1 MNRQRTYQW
10 ITTWGASLVIAI
22 LSHFFF
28 LTEFLNGRY
37 MTGLNDGLSQMIPFK
52 YFLYNLYT
60 SGEFFYSESFGLGGG
75 VFSQLGYYFS
85 TSLIFIVT
93 VLVTFILEKV
103 GAITTPDLFY
113 WANTLIVISILR
125 MTCIIALTTYYFK
138 TIRFQGI
145 PAFLGAV
152 LYGTSV
158 IYFRHVT
165 YWEFFADAMLFFP
178 LLLIGAEKIMQN
190 GKSGIFIVAVA
201 LNMIDNFYFAYVNF
215 LLALLYILFR
225 WLFPLFIEQTNIG
238 KQVKL
243 FLIGG
248 VAGAGISA
256 PFFIPSVYGYLN
268 NFRPSYEDAIP
279 LVGAVDNLLL
289 HGRIVILPAFVLL
302 CLLIIPLYKT
312 RAFRF
317 FAASTIVL
325 CILHYSPFI
334 GSMFN
339 GFSAPQYRWEHYL
352 SLAAGG
358 TAAAA
363 LQQLRTIRL
372 KDIIIPTI
380 VATGLYLLFYIFDPK
395 LKIQMHESYLLICAG
410 VTIALLFVF
419 VWNKKRWAKWLILA
433 FLLFTTVLTANM
445 FQEEKLTYRDN
456 GKNKGP
462 EYGITRQYME
472 SEHYYG
478 VDQRALIRTVQ
489 AAETDR
495 LARIDWMIETR
506 NNTPIVQDFNG
517 MSVYSSILNKHLLF
531 FYLQHLDIDMRRE
544 SVSRY
549 GSLGDRANLYSI
561 LNGSYAIRKEG
572 GDPVPF
578 GFTEIAREGE
588 YRAYKN
594 EYLLP
599 FARTT
604 STLYSEEDLE
614 NTPALAKEHAML
626 KGIVL
631 PDVEG
636 SEIPKLEN
644 FAEQVTFQPIHA
656 TYKDGVLHVVDGEG
670 GLDVVMEGTD
680 VKEDS
685 FLSFFIQR
693 KTNDKAFNLKVN
705 GFTTERKENDSI
717 YRTNVNDLT
726 IRVPSEERISI
737 RVPKG
742 KYELRDFTLYTE
754 DYSLLK
760 AVKEQSDRKAPIEVD
775 WSGSKAKVVLDNQE
789 GDSHLT
795 LPIPFEKGWTA
806 RLNGEKTPIL
816 QANYAFMGIKL
827 EQGKNEIVLTYYPP
841 YFLPSVA
848 FSILSLLFAGY
859 WIRRNEKTA
868 SSPRNG

>member
-1 MNRQRTYQW
+1 
-10 ITTWGASLVIAI
+10 
-22 LSHFFF
+22 
-28 LTEFLNGRY
+28 

-85 TSLIFIVT
+85 TSIVFIVT
-93 VLVTFILEKV
+93 VLITFLLEKIGV
-103 GAITTPDLFY
+103 ISTPDLFY

-125 MTCIIALTTYYFK
+125 MTCIIALTTYFFR
-138 TIRFQGI
+138 TIRFHCI
-145 PAFLGAV
+145 PAFIGAV

-178 LLLIGAEKIMQN
+178 LLLIGVERILQN
-190 GKSGIFIVAVA
+190 GKGGLFIAAVA

-215 LLALLYILFR
+215 LLAFLYILFR
-225 WLFPLFIEQTNIG
+225 WLFPLFIEETEKG

-243 FLIGG
+243 FLVGG
-248 VAGAGISA
+248 IAGAGISA

-268 NFRPSYEDAIP
+268 NFRPEYEDSIP
-279 LVGAVDNLLL
+279 LFGAVDNLLL

-302 CLLIIPLYKT
+302 CLLMIPLYKN

-317 FAASTIVL
+317 FASSTIVL
-325 CILHYSPFI
+325 CVMHYSPFV
-334 GSMFN
+334 GSVFN

-352 SLAAGG
+352 SLMAGG

-363 LQQLRTIRL
+363 LQQLRTVRL
-372 KDIIIPTI
+372 QNIVISAT
-380 VATGLYLLFYIFDPK
+380 VATGLYIVFYTFDPK

-419 VWNKKRWAKWLILA
+419 YWKKKRWAMCLLIA
-433 FLLFTTVLTANM
+433 FILFTSVLTANM

-462 EYGITRQYME
+462 DYGITREYME

-478 VDQRALIRTVQ
+478 VDQRALIEDVL
-489 AAETDR
+489 AAETDP

-517 MSVYSSILNKHLLF
+517 MSVYSSILNKHLLL
-531 FYLQHLDIDMRRE
+531 FYLQDLQIDMRRE

-549 GSLGDRANLYSI
+549 ASLGDRANLYSI

-578 GFTEIAREGE
+578 GFAEIAREGE
-588 YRAYKN
+588 YIAYKN
-594 EYLLP
+594 DYLLP

-604 STLYSEEDLE
+604 SVLYSEEDLKDE
-614 NTPALAKEHAML
+614 PALAKEHAML
-626 KGIVL
+626 NGIIL

-636 SEIPKLEN
+636 AEIPELVDIADE
-644 FAEQVTFQPIHA
+644 VTFEPVNA
-656 TYKDGVLHVVDGEG
+656 TYEDGILHVADGEG
-670 GLDVVMEGTD
+670 GIDVVMGETD
-680 VKEDS
+680 LKVDS

-693 KTNDKAFNLKVN
+693 KTTDKAFNLKVN

-726 IRVPSEERISI
+726 IRVPSEKRIAI

-742 KYELRDFTLYTE
+742 KYDLRDFSLYTE

-760 AVKEQSDRKAPIEVD
+760 AVKAQSDQEAPIDVS
-775 WSGSKAKVVLDNQE
+775 WNGSNAKIVLDNHK
-789 GDSHLT
+789 GDSHIV

-806 RLNGEKTPIL
+806 KRNGEKTPIL
-816 QANYAFMGIKL
+816 QANYAFTGIEL
-827 EQGKNEIVLTYYPP
+827 ENGKNEIELTYYPP
-841 YFLPSVA
+841 YFWPSLGL
-848 FSILSLLFAGY
+848 SILSILFSVY
-859 WIRRNEKTA
+859 WTRRNEKA
-868 SSPRNG
+868 SKAAFYN

>member
-1 MNRQRTYQW
+1 MNRQRSYQW
-10 ITTWGASLVIAI
+10 VSIWAASIFIAV
-22 LSHFFF
+22 LSHLFF
-28 LTEFLNGRY
+28 LTEFLKGRY

-60 SGEFFYSESFGLGGG
+60 NGEFFYSESFGLGGG

-85 TSLIFIVT
+85 TSIVFIVT
-93 VLVTFILEKV
+93 VLVTFLLEKV
-103 GAITTPDLFY
+103 GAISTPDLFY

-125 MTCIIALTTYYFK
+125 MTCIIALTTYFFR
-138 TIRFQGI
+138 TIRFHSI
-145 PAFLGAV
+145 PAFIGAV

-178 LLLIGAEKIMQN
+178 LLLIGVERIMQN
-190 GKSGIFIVAVA
+190 GKCGMFISAVA

-215 LLALLYILFR
+215 LLAFLYILFR
-225 WLFPLFIEQTNIG
+225 WLFPLFIEETEKG

-243 FLIGG
+243 FLVGG
-248 VAGAGISA
+248 IAGAGISA

-268 NFRPSYEDAIP
+268 NFRPEYKDAIP
-279 LVGAVDNLLL
+279 LFGAVDNLLL

-302 CLLIIPLYKT
+302 CLLMIPLYKN

-317 FAASTIVL
+317 FAFSTIVL

-352 SLAAGG
+352 SLAVGG

-363 LQQLRTIRL
+363 LQQLRTLHL
-372 KDIIIPTI
+372 KNIVISAII
-380 VATGLYLLFYIFDPK
+380 ATGLYIVFYTFDPK
-395 LKIQMHESYLLICAG
+395 LKMPMYESYLLICAG
-410 VTIALLFVF
+410 ITIALFFVF
-419 VWNKKRWAKWLILA
+419 IWNKKRWTTWLMIA

-462 EYGITRQYME
+462 VYGITREYME

-478 VDQRALIRTVQ
+478 VDQRALIRNIQ
-489 AAETDR
+489 AAETNP

-506 NNTPIVQDFNG
+506 NNTPIVQNFNG

-531 FYLQHLDIDMRRE
+531 FYLQDLHIDMRRE

-549 GSLGDRANLYSI
+549 ASLGDRANLYSI

-594 EYLLP
+594 DYLLP

-604 STLYSEEDLE
+604 SILYSEKDLE
-614 NTPALAKEHAML
+614 DAPALVKEHAML
-626 KGIVL
+626 QGIIL
-631 PDVEG
+631 PVINGE
-636 SEIPKLEN
+636 EIPKVVNVVNEVAFEPVN
-644 FAEQVTFQPIHA
+644 A
-656 TYKDGVLHVVDGEG
+656 TYEDGVLHVTEGEG
-670 GLDVVMEGTD
+670 GSMSSWGKRFEGRQ
-680 VKEDS
+680 
-685 FLSFFIQR
+685 L
-693 KTNDKAFNLKVN
+693 
-705 GFTTERKENDSI
+705 
-717 YRTNVNDLT
+717 
-726 IRVPSEERISI
+726 P
-737 RVPKG
+737 
-742 KYELRDFTLYTE
+742 
-754 DYSLLK
+754 
-760 AVKEQSDRKAPIEVD
+760 
-775 WSGSKAKVVLDNQE
+775 VVLH
-789 GDSHLT
+789 ST
-795 LPIPFEKGWTA
+795 
-806 RLNGEKTPIL
+806 
-816 QANYAFMGIKL
+816 
-827 EQGKNEIVLTYYPP
+827 EIE
-841 YFLPSVA
+841 
-848 FSILSLLFAGY
+848 
-859 WIRRNEKTA
+859 R
-868 SSPRNG
+868 